1 MLNMFEEEIRKFCF
15 GFLRFGKDRY
25 KEEMK
30 IMAPVTRPRLIQ
42 QNFTGVTDMDAN
54 YSERGWGWL
63 DGHEER
69 GRMSFSSG
77 PAI

>member
-1 MLNMFEEEIRKFCF
+1 
-15 GFLRFGKDRY
+15 
-25 KEEMK
+25 MK